1 MTLHEKTS
9 LQRGFLY
16 LYFLLRYIKLLIVM
30 SDALYYVFAVLAGA
44 AAGALITY
52 LFGRFPDKWLQD
64 YGVTP
69 DDPDYRPSK
78 RMRPFPEGLIA
89 SVFCAA
95 CYCLTVYFCRVQY
108 FYVFRPMHL
117 AVILL
122 VVPVLALVMMADKL
136 NRIIPDQFSIF
147 IACCGVLSILADV
160 FEGSVWF
167 SSDVKWWIPV
177 LNKIIASVV
186 GGGVIWLIGFL
197 SITFLGRE
205 GMGMGDMRLLFATGL
220 ITGCYG
226 LLILVYVSIFSAL
239 LFAVPLLVRK
249 TKRRAAEKKRIEEA
263 EDQRAEKLKI
273 QREKAAI
280 HFAEDPDYMAF
291 GPFLALGCAVFAIM
305 EPFFFEKMFET
316 MLIFGVYF

>member
-1 MTLHEKTS
+1 MNTA
-9 LQRGFLY
+9 
-16 LYFLLRYIKLLIVM
+16 I
-30 SDALYYVFAVLAGA
+30 YYVLAVVAGVLT
-44 AAGALITY
+44 GALITY
-52 LFGRFPDKWLQD
+52 LFGKFPDKWLQD

-69 DDPDYRPSK
+69 EDPDYRPSK

-89 SVFCAA
+89 TAFCVAS
-95 CYCLTVYFCRVQY
+95 YCVTVYFCRVDY
-108 FYVFRPMHL
+108 IEHFRPMHL

-122 VVPVLALVMMADKL
+122 VIPALMLVMMADKL
-136 NRIIPDQFSIF
+136 NRIIPDQFSIY
-147 IACCGVLSILADV
+147 IAACGVLSIAADF

-167 SSDVKWWIPV
+167 TPDAKWWMPI
-177 LNKIIASVV
+177 LNKVIASVV

-226 LLILVYVSIFSAL
+226 LIVLMYVSIFSAIF
-239 LFAVPLLVRK
+239 FAVPLLIRK
-249 TKRRAAEKKRIEEA
+249 WKRIAAEKKRIAEA
-263 EDQRAEKLKI
+263 DDPRAEKLKL

-291 GPFLALGCAVFAIM
+291 GPFLALGCAVFAVM
-305 EPFFFEKMFET
+305 EPFFFEKMVMT
-316 MLIFGVYF
+316 MNLFGVYF

>member
-1 MTLHEKTS
+1 MKD
-9 LQRGFLY
+9 
-16 LYFLLRYIKLLIVM
+16 V
-30 SDALYYVFAVLAGA
+30 LYYVFAIVTGVL
-44 AAGALITY
+44 AGALITY

-69 DDPDYRPSK
+69 QDPDYRPSK
-78 RMRPFPEGLIA
+78 RMRPFPEGVIA
-89 SVFCAA
+89 SAFCAA
-95 CYCLTVYFCRVQY
+95 CYCVTVYFCKDQY
-108 FYVFRPMHL
+108 INLFKPMHL

-122 VVPVLALVMMADKL
+122 VIPVLMLVMMADKL
-136 NRIIPDQFSIF
+136 NRIIPDQFSLF
-147 IACCGVLSILADV
+147 IAGCGILSILADV

-167 SSDVKWWIPV
+167 SPDAKWYIPI
-177 LNKIIASVV
+177 LNKLIASAV

-226 LLILVYVSIFSAL
+226 LLVLVYISIFSAV

-249 TKRRAAEKKRIEEA
+249 MKRINAEKKRIAEA
-263 EDQRAEKLKI
+263 EDPRAEKLKI

-305 EPFFFEKMFET
+305 EPFFFEKMAQT
-316 MLIFGVYF
+316 IILFGVYF